1 MSRIKWFLKTLAYG
15 FGLILLLG
23 ALFTALMN
31 WRTNPWPV
39 VILFLIVFIYIAFK
53 IYEGYSVSRETLV
66 PPDGGHNRPPAVLIC
81 PDCDS
86 GIYQHRPSHPL
97 DCPSCEFT
105 ADPDYITNY
114 DIVRFDC
121 PDCGANIEERWA
133 TRDLVGDGPPNTL
146 THVNCDACGWGW
158 ELPHD

>member
-15 FGLILLLG
+15 FGVFIALSF
-23 ALFTALMN
+23 LFTALLQ
-31 WRTNPWPV
+31 WPQSALPLIIISF
-39 VILFLIVFIYIAFK
+39 ILVTYIAYK
-53 IYEGYSVSRETLV
+53 IYEGYSLSRETVV
-66 PPDGGHNRPPAVLIC
+66 PPDGAHNRPPAVVVC

-86 GIYQHRPSHPL
+86 GIYQHRPSHAL
-97 DCPSCEFT
+97 ECPSCEFT
-105 ADPDYITNY
+105 AEPDYITECE
-114 DIVRFDC
+114 IVRFDC
-121 PDCGANIEERWA
+121 PDCGADIEDRWA

>member
-23 ALFTALMN
+23 ALFTALMS

-39 VILFLIVFIYIAFK
+39 VILFLIVFIYIVFK
-53 IYEGYSVSRETLV
+53 IYEGYSVSRETVV
-66 PPDGGHNRPPAVLIC
+66 PPDGAHNRPPAVLVC
-81 PDCDS
+81 PHCDS
-86 GIYQHRPSHPL
+86 GIYQHRANHAL
-97 DCPSCEFT
+97 DCPNCEFT
-105 ADPDYITNY
+105 AEPDYITDY

-121 PDCGANIEERWA
+121 PQCGANIENRWA

-146 THVNCDACGWGW
+146 THVNCDPCGWGW
-158 ELPHD
+158 KLPHD